1 MFLLSS
7 LLLNIFGLAWEID
20 TPEHLGMDQAKLEEA
35 RDYALTGGGS
45 GCIIKGGK
53 MVMSWGDQ
61 QQKYDLYSTT
71 KSIGGIVLAFAIA
84 DGKVNLEDR
93 MVDHLST
100 AGVPPESNRDTG
112 WLDKITLLHLATH
125 TAGFKKTRGWAELRF
140 EPGTGWLYSDGGT
153 NWLADCLTVAYKR
166 DLLDLMTE
174 RVFEPL
180 EITVGDNRNGDEDLF
195 WGFNNLD
202 RPKEINGIPC
212 RPFNAGIH
220 ANVQAMAKIGY
231 LHLQRGRWGDQQIIP
246 ESFIDMA
253 RMTVP
258 SILGLPVKED
268 TQNRFGGASGHYG
281 ILWWNNNDGALH
293 GVPRDAYWSWGLKES
308 LIVVIPSLDLVI
320 ARAGRDGWQRDGWG
334 SGYAVTEPFIRPIC
348 ESIAECDAQPYPQSI
363 YISGITFDD
372 LILDKDVNAPDYAS
386 GDQWAGTWAD
396 DGHMYMGWGD
406 GTGFGHRGG
415 WRDRWTSYMG
425 LARIEGMPPEHQGIN
440 VWGGYEPESQ
450 SGTLYVNQ
458 EPQPLNLKPGDG
470 LIFLNGTMYWYAE
483 RKSDG
488 RLDCQLL
495 ASTDYGRNWTD
506 HGRFFQEDG
515 KFAFTGIIQFG
526 QNYSDFPSNLGQY
539 LYMFDGGTKNE
550 DHPHYSRTSMLLARI
565 PLNDLLS
572 RDAVEFFDGTPDN
585 PSWTSDIDQARPV
598 FEDQNGVN
606 AQVSCTYNK
615 AIGRY
620 ILLTMHKVVDIKEGF
635 GIFES
640 EWPWGPW
647 RTVYYTNNLDEF
659 VPGLKVLINV
669 SVPSKWISDDGKTF
683 WLVFSGRPS
692 DPMYSFN
699 LIQVK
704 LDAGMES
711 DADGE

>member
-1 MFLLSS
+1 MFLLSGIIVS
-7 LLLNIFGLAWEID
+7 GIFGFVWETE
-20 TPEHLGMDQAKLEEA
+20 TPEHLGMDQDKLEEA

-45 GCIIKGGK
+45 GCIIRGGK
-53 MVMSWGDQ
+53 MVMAWGDQ

-71 KSIGGIVLAFAIA
+71 KSIGGIALAFAMT
-84 DGKVNLEDR
+84 DGKVSLNDR
-93 MVDHLST
+93 MIDHLSD
-100 AGVPPESNRDTG
+100 AGVPPESNKATG
-112 WLDKITLLHLATH
+112 WLEKITLLHLATH
-125 TAGFKKTRGWAELRF
+125 TAGFEKTRGWCELHF

-153 NWLADCLTVAYKR
+153 NWLADCLTVAYKK
-166 DLLDLMTE
+166 DLLDLMIE

-180 EITVGDNRNGDEDLF
+180 EITVGDSRDGDEDLF

-202 RPKEINGIPC
+202 RPRELNGIPR

-231 LHLQRGRWGDQQIIP
+231 LHLRRGRWGDQQIIS

-253 RMTVP
+253 RTTVP
-258 SILGLPVKED
+258 SVLGLPVKED
-268 TQNRFGGASGHYG
+268 TQNRFGGASDHYG
-281 ILWWNNNDGALH
+281 ILWWNNADGAMPE
-293 GVPRDAYWSWGLKES
+293 VPHDAYWSWGLKES

-320 ARAGRDGWQRDGWG
+320 ARAGRDGWQRDSWG
-334 SGYAVTEPFIRPIC
+334 SGYPVIEPFIRPVC
-348 ESIAECDAQPYPQSI
+348 ESIAERDAQPYPQST
-363 YISGITFDD
+363 YISGMTFGDI
-372 LILDKDVNAPDYAS
+372 ILDKDVNGPDYAS

-415 WRDRWTSYMG
+415 WRDRWTSFMG
-425 LARIEGMPPEHQGIN
+425 LARIEGMPPNHQGFD
-440 VWGGYEPESQ
+440 VWGGYESESQ
-450 SGTLYVNQ
+450 SGALYVNQ
-458 EPQPLNLKPGDG
+458 EPQTLNLKPGDG

-488 RLDCQLL
+488 RLDCQLWT
-495 ASTDYGRNWTD
+495 STDYGRNWTD
-506 HGRFFQEDG
+506 HGRFFQENG
-515 KFAFTGIIQFG
+515 KFAFTGVIQFG
-526 QNYSDFPSNLGQY
+526 QNYSDFPSDLGKY

-550 DHPHYSRTSMLLARI
+550 NHPHYSRTGMLLARI
-565 PLNDLLS
+565 PLNDLLN
-572 RDAVEFFDGTPDN
+572 RDAVEFFDGTPGN
-585 PSWTSDIDQARPV
+585 PSWASDIHQAKPV

-620 ILLTMHKVVDIKEGF
+620 ILLTTHKVVDVKEGF

-647 RTVYYTNNLDEF
+647 RTVYYTDNLDEF
-659 VPGLKVLINV
+659 VPGLTNLINV
-669 SVPSKWISDDGKTF
+669 SAPSKWVSDDGKTL

-699 LIQVK
+699 LIQVI
-704 LDAGMES
+704 LDVGM
-711 DADGE
+711 

>member
-1 MFLLSS
+1 M
-7 LLLNIFGLAWEID
+7 AQD
-20 TPEHLGMDQAKLEEA
+20 KLEEA

-45 GCIIKGGK
+45 GCIIRDGK
-53 MVMSWGDQ
+53 MVMAWGDQ

-71 KSIGGIVLAFAIA
+71 KSIGGMALALAIM
-84 DGKVNLEDR
+84 DGKVSLDDR
-93 MVDHLST
+93 MLNCFSSG
-100 AGVPPESNRDTG
+100 GVPPESNKATG
-112 WLDKITLLHLATH
+112 WLEKITLFHLATH
-125 TAGFKKTRGWAELRF
+125 TAGFEKTRGWCELRF

-166 DLLDLMTE
+166 DLLDLMIE
-174 RVFEPL
+174 RVFKPL
-180 EITVGDNRNGDEDLF
+180 EITVGDNRDDNADLF

-202 RPKEINGIPC
+202 RPREIDGIPR

-231 LHLQRGRWGDQQIIP
+231 LHLRRGRWGEQQIIP
-246 ESFIDMA
+246 ESFIDLA
-253 RMTVP
+253 RNPAPGIT
-258 SILGLPVKED
+258 GLPVKED
-268 TQNRFGGASGHYG
+268 TQNRFEGASNHYG
-281 ILWWNNNDGALH
+281 ILWWNNADGALA

-308 LIVVIPSLDLVI
+308 LIVVIPSLELVI
-320 ARAGRDGWQRDGWG
+320 VRAGRNGWQSNNWG
-334 SGYAVTEPFIRPIC
+334 SGYSVIEPFIRPVC
-348 ESIAECDAQPYPQSI
+348 ESVADRTPAHKQETTLRTTSHGPQPYPQST
-363 YISGITFDD
+363 YISGVTFGN

-396 DGHMYMGWGD
+396 DGHLYMGWGD
-406 GTGFGHRGG
+406 GTGFGHRGV
-415 WRDRWTSYMG
+415 WRDRWTSFMG
-425 LARIEGMPPEHQGIN
+425 LARIEGMPPNHRGFD

-450 SGTLYVNQ
+450 AGALYVNK

-495 ASTDYGRNWTD
+495 TSTDYGRNWTD
-506 HGRFFQEDG
+506 HGRFFQENG
-515 KFAFTGIIQFG
+515 KFAFTGVIQFG

-550 DHPHYSRTSMLLARI
+550 NHPQFSRTDMLLARI
-565 PLNDLLS
+565 PLNDLLN
-572 RDAVEFFDGTPDN
+572 RDAVEFFDGTPSN
-585 PSWTSDIDQARPV
+585 PSWTFDIKQAKPV
-598 FEDQNGVN
+598 FEDPNEIN

-615 AIGRY
+615 VIGRY
-620 ILLTMHKVVDIKEGF
+620 LLLTTHTVVGVKEGL
-635 GIFES
+635 GLFES

-659 VPGLKVLINV
+659 VPGLTELINV
-669 SVPSKWISDDGKTF
+669 SAPSKWISNDGKTL

-704 LDAGMES
+704 LDVAR
-711 DADGE
+711 